1 MAVLSVREETRSGQQ
16 LIGGSPELTRTFTVT
31 LSAPLSATAIAAA
44 CGATLGSPH
53 PDFPAA
59 VVVDVSVEESRI
71 EGTPSDDPE
80 EANQDIR
87 DEAQQNTPQELPPD
101 EILVTELPI
110 LLAEEEEE

>member
-1 MAVLSVREETRSGQQ
+1 MAVLGVREETRSGQQ
-16 LIGGSPELTRTFTVT
+16 LIGGSPQLTRTFTVT

-53 PDFPAA
+53 PDFPTA
-59 VVVDVSVEESRI
+59 VVVDVSVEEARI
-71 EGTPSDDPE
+71 ESAPADDAE
-80 EANQDIR
+80 EANEDIR
-87 DEAQQNTPQELPPD
+87 QDAQQNTSLPLPPD